1 MMLEGQILTLS
12 SLFRHLPLLVML
24 GSLFSLTLGQTVRVP
39 ERIEVTSET
48 ITLGDIAR
56 IEPESGRLSELPIGY
71 SPYPGHYRWLEKS
84 YVLEQ
89 FRKGAVDLREVRLEM
104 PERVFITRQSQ
115 VVGQVAVA
123 EAVHEAFEALRSDL
137 SFDITRIDVPQDVVL
152 PRGELKIQVGL
163 PSPLRRL
170 DGLSLKLDFFVD
182 GRHAKSQWARIYA
195 SALAKVVVLARPVA
209 FGQRLQRADLTLEER
224 SLSRLQ
230 SFYSNPERV
239 VNLVAKRD
247 LEVGQV
253 LDTSHLRTPRL
264 VARNDVVTIIAQ
276 GQTFRVST
284 LGKARDGGTLGDTI
298 QVENLDS
305 HQLLRVEVIGNKT
318 VRVPLPEEIG

>member
-1 MMLEGQILTLS
+1 MLESQILTLS
-12 SLFRHLPLLVML
+12 SLFRHLPELFVLG
-24 GSLFSLTLGQTVRVP
+24 GSLSLTMGQTVRVP
-39 ERIEVTSET
+39 KRIEVTSET
-48 ITLGDIAR
+48 LTLGDIAR

-89 FRKGAVDLREVRLEM
+89 FRKGAVDLHEVRLEM

-115 VVGQVAVA
+115 VVGRVAVT
-123 EAVHEAFEALRSDL
+123 EAVREALESLRPDL
-137 SFDITRIDVPQDVVL
+137 SFDITRIEVPQDVVL

-163 PSPLRRL
+163 PSPLNRL

-182 GRHAKSQWARIYA
+182 GKQAKSQWARIYA

-209 FGQRLQRADLTLEER
+209 FGQRLKRADLTLAER
-224 SLSRLQ
+224 TLSRLG
-230 SFYSNPERV
+230 SLYFNLERL
-239 VNLVAKRD
+239 VNLVAKRS
-247 LEVGQV
+247 LEAGQV
-253 LDTSHLRTPRL
+253 LDASHLKTPRL

-284 LGKARDGGTLGDTI
+284 LGKARDGGILGDTI